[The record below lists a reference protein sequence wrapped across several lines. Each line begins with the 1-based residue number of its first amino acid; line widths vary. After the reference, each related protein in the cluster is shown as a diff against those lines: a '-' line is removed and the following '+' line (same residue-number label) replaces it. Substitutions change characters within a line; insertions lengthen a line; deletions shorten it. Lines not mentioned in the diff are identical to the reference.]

1 MQYFSKQWENFKK
14 KSWFGKASDI
24 FFVLLIIA
32 MLIPA
37 SRREI
42 RVFISGLLASGPKAI
57 TEEKQILLSPADY
70 QWTFTDIDGREY
82 RLNDFAGKPVFL
94 NFWATWCPPCIA
106 EMPDIQE
113 LYDTFGQQ
121 AAFILLSGEDP
132 KVVQS
137 FMQRKGFNMP
147 VYQLRYSVPEVFASQ
162 SIPVTFVISAEG
174 KIVIRKTGAA
184 KWNSSSMIAL
194 MNNLLGQ

>member
-1 MQYFSKQWENFKK
+1 MQYFNKQWENFKK

-24 FFVLLIIA
+24 LFVLLIVA

-42 RVFISGLLASGPKAI
+42 RVFVSGLLASGPKTI
-57 TEEKQILLSPADY
+57 TEEKQVSLSPADY
-70 QWTFTDIDGREY
+70 QWSFTDMDGREF
-82 RLNDFAGKPVFL
+82 RLSDFGGKPVFL

-106 EMPDIQE
+106 EMPDIQD

-121 AAFILLSGEDP
+121 AAFILLSDEDP

-137 FMQRKGFNMP
+137 FMQRKGFNIP
-147 VYQLRYSVPEVFASQ
+147 VYQLRYSVPEVFASP

-174 KIVIRKTGAA
+174 RIVIRKTGAA
-184 KWNSSSMIAL
+184 KWNSSSMIAV
-194 MNNLLGQ
+194 MHDLLGQ